1 MRGWRSSPSSPIL
14 VLCTPRD
21 TLLSLFHGLLAHLGR
36 TLQSAALRCVPG
48 TSTAQRGLWRLLDGT
63 TWRDELANIDFTT
76 LEPEVADVVVRL
88 LYGILRERKGQAF
101 SQ

>member
-1 MRGWRSSPSSPIL
+1 MCGWRSSPSSPIL